1 MRITEFPVSVFGKQE
16 KFSDTITRGR
26 VSVFYKGLNRNGSY
40 ISEEFAQKLIS
51 SAPYTPIKGIYDGD
65 DYTDHGCERSE
76 GRIYGVVPADP
87 HFEWE
92 RRVDP
97 DGVEREYA
105 CFDVLYYTALY
116 EEAGAI
122 AGHAQSMEIYGPS
135 IQGQWEVRDGR
146 KCYVFT
152 EGCFLG
158 LQALGA
164 NTEPCFEGASFF
176 SCEDNII
183 SLLQKYEKST
193 TLFQHQ
199 EQGGKEI
206 MDKEFDVV
214 VEDEV
219 KDENA
224 EPEVEVAAEP
234 ETVEEPAAEAEP
246 EEEPTVEPVVDE
258 PTGEP
263 EGEPETTHST
273 DNEET
278 EKFAALN
285 TQIVELQQMI
295 ATLTSERDNAISSYA
310 ALKAER
316 DELAAFKKGVVD
328 NEKLA
333 LIATYAETLSEE
345 IIESFTN
352 TIDNYSL
359 EDLDKELTYAQKK
372 ANPNLFGK
380 SKANPE
386 PALIPKEEPSLTGLA
401 SILAK
406 YERK

>member
-1 MRITEFPVSVFGKQE
+1 MRITEFPVSVFGKRE

-26 VSVFYKGLNRNGSY
+26 VRVFYKGHNRNGSY

-65 DYTDHGCERSE
+65 DYTDHGHRRDE
-76 GRIYGVVPADP
+76 GRIYGVIPADP
-87 HFEWE
+87 HFAWE
-92 RRVDP
+92 RQVDP

-122 AGHAQSMEIYGPS
+122 TGHAQSMEIYGPS
-135 IQGQWEVRDGR
+135 IKGYWEAHDGR
-146 KCYVFT
+146 KCYVYT
-152 EGCFLG
+152 DGCFLG

-164 NTEPCFEGASFF
+164 DTEPCFEGASFF

-183 SLLQKYEKST
+183 ALLQKYEKSN

-199 EQGGKEI
+199 EQGGKET
-206 MDKEFDVV
+206 MDKDQIFETEE
-214 VEDEV
+214 VEGASSETEV
-219 KDENA
+219 
-224 EPEVEVAAEP
+224 EVEVAAE
-234 ETVEEPAAEAEP
+234 EEVAAEVET
-246 EEEPTVEPVVDE
+246 EEEVAKAEVEAEEEAATEVDE
-258 PTGEP
+258 TA
-263 EGEPETTHST
+263 
-273 DNEET
+273 
-278 EKFAALN
+278 EKFAALD
-285 TQIVELQQMI
+285 TKIVELEQTI
-295 ATLTSERDNAISSYA
+295 ATLTLERDNAVSSYS
-310 ALKAER
+310 ALKVGY
-316 DELAAFKKGVVD
+316 DELAAFKKSVED
-328 NEKLA
+328 NEKLL
-333 LIATYAETLSEE
+333 LISSYAEMLPED

-352 TIDNYSL
+352 AIDSYSL

-380 SKANPE
+380 SKAVSE
-386 PALIPKEEPSLTGLA
+386 PALIPKDEPDLSGIA

>member
-16 KFSDTITRGR
+16 KFSDTLTKGR
-26 VSVFYKGLNRNGSY
+26 ARVFYKGLNRNGSY

-51 SAPYTPIKGIYDGD
+51 SAPYTPVKGIFDGD

-92 RRVDP
+92 RQVDP

-116 EEAGAI
+116 EEAGKI
-122 AGHAQSMEIYGPS
+122 EGCAQSMEIYGPS
-135 IQGQWEVRDGR
+135 IQGRWDVRDGQR
-146 KCYVFT
+146 CYVFT
-152 EGCFLG
+152 DGCFLG

-183 SLLQKYEKST
+183 SLLQKYEKSD

-206 MDKEFDVV
+206 MDKEFDTVI
-214 VEDEV
+214 EDEAV
-219 KDENA
+219 E
-224 EPEVEVAAEP
+224 EVEPTAET
-234 ETVEEPAAEAEP
+234 EESVEAEPAAEVETNELDESTVETEPEAEP
-246 EEEPTVEPVVDE
+246 DAEVEDKEVVENEPDIE
-258 PTGEP
+258 
-263 EGEPETTHST
+263 
-273 DNEET
+273 
-278 EKFAALN
+278 EKFSALN
-285 TQIVELQQMI
+285 SKIVELEQTI
-295 ATLTSERDNAISSYA
+295 ATLSSERDNAISSYST
-310 ALKAER
+310 LRVER
-316 DELAAFKKGVVD
+316 DELAAFKKGVED
-328 NEKLA
+328 AEKIA
-333 LIATYAETLSEE
+333 LITTYAETLPEE
-345 IIESFTN
+345 TIESFTAA
-352 TIDNYSL
+352 IDNYAL

-386 PALIPKEEPSLTGLA
+386 PALIPKEEPSLSGLA

>member
-1 MRITEFPVSVFGKQE
+1 MNITEFPVLVFGKQE

-26 VSVFYKGLNRNGSY
+26 VRVFYKGLNRNGSY

-92 RRVDP
+92 RQVDP

-122 AGHAQSMEIYGPS
+122 SGHAQSMEIYGPS
-135 IQGQWEVRDGR
+135 IKGGWEVRDGR
-146 KCYVFT
+146 KCYVYT
-152 EGCFLG
+152 DGCFLG

-183 SLLQKYEKST
+183 SLLKKYEKSE

-206 MDKEFDVV
+206 MDKEFEV
-214 VEDEV
+214 VEEEV
-219 KDENA
+219 K
-224 EPEVEVAAEP
+224 EPETEEVKEPETEVENEPEAAAEP
-234 ETVEEPAAEAEP
+234 VVEEEAEP
-246 EEEPTVEPVVDE
+246 V
-258 PTGEP
+258 GEP
-263 EGEPETTHST
+263 EGEPEGEVEEEAPAAQ
-273 DNEET
+273 DENEEKFSILNAKIT
-278 EKFAALN
+278 ELESIN
-285 TQIVELQQMI
+285 S
-295 ATLTSERDNAISSYA
+295 TLISERDNAISSFA
-310 ALKAER
+310 ALKAEY
-316 DELAAFKKGVVD
+316 DELVAFKKGIED
-328 NEKLA
+328 NEKLS
-333 LIATYAETLSEE
+333 LISTYAETLPEE
-345 IIESFTN
+345 VIESFTN
-352 TIDNYSL
+352 AIDNYSL
-359 EDLDKELTYAQKK
+359 ENLDKELTYAQKK

-380 SKANPE
+380 SKAIPE
-386 PALIPKEEPSLTGLA
+386 PALIPKEEPSLSGLA
-401 SILAK
+401 SILSK
-406 YERK
+406 YER

>member
-1 MRITEFPVSVFGKQE
+1 MKITEFPVSVFGKRE

-26 VSVFYKGLNRNGSY
+26 VRVFYKGFNRNGSY

-65 DYTDHGCERSE
+65 DYTDHGRERSE
-76 GRIYGVVPADP
+76 GRIYGVIPADP
-87 HFEWE
+87 HFAWE
-92 RRVDP
+92 RQVDT

-122 AGHAQSMEIYGPS
+122 TGHAQSMEIYGPS
-135 IQGQWEVRDGR
+135 IKGGWHVMDGR
-146 KCYVFT
+146 KCYVYT
-152 EGCFLG
+152 DGCFLG

-183 SLLQKYEKST
+183 SLLQKYEKSD

-206 MDKEFDVV
+206 MDKDEIFEGTV
-214 VEDEV
+214 VEETATEPETEGATEATEETTEV
-219 KDENA
+219 AEVVEENELA
-224 EPEVEVAAEP
+224 VEENEPVESTKSEVEVEP
-234 ETVEEPAAEAEP
+234 EAEP
-246 EEEPTVEPVVDE
+246 ID
-258 PTGEP
+258 
-263 EGEPETTHST
+263 
-273 DNEET
+273 DNA
-278 EKFAALN
+278 EKFEALS
-285 TQIVELQQMI
+285 TRIIELEQTI

-310 ALKAER
+310 VLKTNY
-316 DELAAFKKGVVD
+316 DELVAFKKSIED
-328 NEKLA
+328 NEKLS
-333 LIATYAETLSEE
+333 LISTYAEALSDE

-352 TIDNYSL
+352 AIDNYSL

-380 SKANPE
+380 SKATPE
-386 PALIPKEEPSLTGLA
+386 PALVPKEEPALSGIA